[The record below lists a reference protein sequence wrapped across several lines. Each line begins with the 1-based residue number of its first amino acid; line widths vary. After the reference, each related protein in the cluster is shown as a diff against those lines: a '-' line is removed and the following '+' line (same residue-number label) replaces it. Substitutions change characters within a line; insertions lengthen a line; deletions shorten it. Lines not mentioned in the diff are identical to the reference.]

1 MEWQSAAVNVS
12 RKITGRIL
20 AARKPFVR
28 VWRRTVRATE
38 RLGHRRQEWQ
48 AAADIGRIGRGA
60 VIVGPWLGEVGYEA
74 LYWIPFLNWFK
85 DRYRLSA
92 DQLLVVT
99 RGGAGAWYGEVTT
112 NCAEIFDYLEPRE
125 FAADNNERR
134 ARLEG
139 GGQKQMSLSALD
151 NKILDRIRNDRGWRA
166 AHVCHPSLMFRLFRQ
181 FWLGNRSLDFVLNH
195 TRYLPIRFAGSDPGP
210 LPCEFV
216 AVKLYTGRALAN
228 TPSIRSGVEELVRQ
242 IAQRLPVIVLD
253 TGMGLD
259 DHEDYTFDNIPGVTS
274 FRRMMTPQNNLAVQ
288 AEVIRRASLFV
299 GTCGSLAW
307 LAPMLGVPT
316 MAVYA
321 DDRLLTPHLYFAR
334 HAYRLMRAAP
344 FMTIDLRTVQFLDSV
359 APLPPE
365 NRSGATASLLLE
377 SHQGFG
383 ANPSGNTARS

>member
-1 MEWQSAAVNVS
+1 M
-12 RKITGRIL
+12 
-20 AARKPFVR
+20 R

-38 RLGHRRQEWQ
+38 RLVHRRQEWQ

-195 TRYLPIRFAGSDPGP
+195 TRYLTIRFAGSDPGP
-210 LPCEFV
+210 LPLRV
-216 AVKLYTGRALAN
+216 RSRQALHGASTGQHSLRYAVGSRNLLGRSPL
-228 TPSIRSGVEELVRQ
+228 
-242 IAQRLPVIVLD
+242 RLPVIVLD

-299 GTCGSLAW
+299 GTCGSIAW